1 MLQASV
7 HVDAAS
13 QIGRIHR
20 NIYGHFIEHLGRCIN
35 GGIWGEML
43 AARKFVGFD
52 DDHDGL
58 PGAWR
63 KLGGHAPHLLASTLH
78 ERGVGVLRMCCLRD
92 TGLHAVAHGGL
103 AVRRGVSYS
112 LQLELRV
119 ADGEIGAVELALGGA
134 REVRPAPAGDWERW
148 EVELGARWDDDDAAL
163 TIGARGRG
171 ELQVR
176 DVTLMASADRAT
188 GGFRADVLEL
198 VRALHPPVIRWPGGC
213 FADAYR
219 WAEGVGSRAERPA
232 HFDPA
237 WDAWEPNDFGTLEFV
252 GWCRLVGA
260 EPYIC
265 VNTGSADAAEAA
277 AWVEYCN
284 GPADSPGGRR
294 RAADGHP
301 EPLGVRY
308 WGVGNETYGSWEIGN
323 VPADEYGRLFLEF
336 AAAMRAM
343 DPQIELIAVGAD
355 PIDRA
360 EWNRTVLEIAGEAID
375 LLAVH
380 RYCPHTRDD
389 SRAAEQYAAIVA
401 APVDIERRLRRA
413 ADTIREVLGEDSTV
427 RIAFDEWNVWLDAN
441 RDTLLEERYELRDA
455 LFAAG
460 VFHALQ
466 RTCAHVTMANLA
478 QLVNVLPAITTSA
491 TGAWGTPLYH
501 AFALYA
507 GACQEIAVAC
517 ACASP
522 SFDAPAFGNI
532 PELEGI
538 AFVDAAATVS
548 PDGRRLALALIN
560 RHRTEAARVALDL
573 GGIGPVRGGEVAVLC
588 GASERAAGSQSTAAA
603 VSIDRS
609 PLPAGA
615 DLREQVLPAHS
626 VVMMSLELGSAG

>member
-7 HVDAAS
+7 HVDVAS
-13 QIGRIHR
+13 RIGRIDR
-20 NIYGHFIEHLGRCIN
+20 KIYGHFIEHLGRCIN
-35 GGIWGEML
+35 GGVWGEML
-43 AARKFVGFD
+43 RGRKFLGFD
-52 DDHDGL
+52 DDHNGL
-58 PGAWR
+58 PDPWR
-63 KLGGHAPHLLASTLH
+63 AVGGRDPQLLTGIEH
-78 ERGVGVLRMCCLRD
+78 ERGVAFLRMRCLRD
-92 TGLHAVAHGGL
+92 GALRRVEHPGL
-103 AVRRGVSYS
+103 AVRRGVGYS

-119 ADGEIGAVELALGGA
+119 ADAEIAEVELALGGA
-134 REVRPAPAGDWERW
+134 RDVRPAPGDQWERW
-148 EVELGARWDDDDAAL
+148 EIELVARWDDDDAAL
-163 TIGARGRG
+163 TIGARGHG

-176 DVTLMASADRAT
+176 DVSLMAAADRAT

-198 VRALHPPVIRWPGGC
+198 VRGLCPPVVRWPGGC
-213 FADAYR
+213 FADNYP
-219 WAEGVGSRAERPA
+219 WAQGIGPCGQRPPV
-232 HFDPA
+232 FDAA
-237 WDAWEPNDFGTLEFV
+237 WNAWEPNDFGTLEFV
-252 GWCRLVGA
+252 RWCRLVGA

-265 VNTGSADAAEAA
+265 VNTGSGDAAEAA

-284 GPADSPGGRR
+284 GPADSPGGRL

-308 WGVGNETYGSWEIGN
+308 WGVGNETYGSWEIGH
-323 VPADEYGRLFLEF
+323 VPADEYGWLFLDF
-336 AAAMRAM
+336 AAAMRAV
-343 DPQIELIAVGAD
+343 DPAIELIAVGAD
-355 PIDRA
+355 PIDRPD
-360 EWNRTVLEIAGEAID
+360 WNRTVLQIAGAQMD
-375 LLAVH
+375 YLAVH

-401 APVDIERRLRRA
+401 APVDVERRLRKTA
-413 ADTIREVLGEDSTV
+413 ETIREVLGEDAPV

-466 RTCAHVTMANLA
+466 RTCTDVTMANLA
-478 QLVNVLPAITTSA
+478 QLINVLPAITTSR

-501 AFALYA
+501 ACALYA

-532 PELEGI
+532 PALAGI
-538 AFVDAAATVS
+538 AFVDAAATAS

-560 RHRTEAARVALDL
+560 RHRTEPAAVTLELA
-573 GGIGPVRGGEVAVLC
+573 GAGPVTGGEVTVLG
-588 GASERAAGSQSTAAA
+588 GAGEHAAGSETAPAA
-603 VSIDRS
+603 VSLHRE
-609 PLPAGA
+609 PFRWQGG
-615 DLREQVLPAHS
+615 LREQVLPAHS